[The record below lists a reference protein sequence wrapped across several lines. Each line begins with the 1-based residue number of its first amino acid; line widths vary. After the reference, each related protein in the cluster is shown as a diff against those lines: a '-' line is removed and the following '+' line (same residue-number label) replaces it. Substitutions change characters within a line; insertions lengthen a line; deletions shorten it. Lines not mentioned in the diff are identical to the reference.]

1 MLIKQKLHFKILL
14 FLISSLLSH
23 HSIANNKTH
32 FEELFSTSV
41 VLTDSETITLG
52 VGNFDPDK
60 LLKPHEKSFSESDS
74 IKLRNELTV
83 YSIPYTWRLTK
94 DKSKSKSKDKAKKEN
109 PNYFYRDEI
118 TASLSYLKQE
128 NKSDLLSS
136 STMSDDNKDE
146 VYSAY
151 LAYSLHSQLNDNW
164 NLRTRVGSYLM
175 HHKNKYNYN
184 SEESKQFQDE
194 LDGIFLNLSANA
206 FIIEPNVKLTYSQ
219 NKDWGK
225 WEFSNDLNVFTGITF
240 NGAKSSQEA
249 KPTGWRLNNGFK
261 FHFNVNQSKFH
272 AESIYVKIQRSD
284 IGGDMVNSLGT
295 DHFYELGVGLLLD
308 TRKFTTLADNI
319 GIGINIHKGSAL
331 TGGSIV
337 FYFNEL

>member
-1 MLIKQKLHFKILL
+1 MLIKQKIHFKTLV

-52 VGNFDPDK
+52 IGNFDPDK

-83 YSIPYTWRLTK
+83 YSIPYTWRLTDEKSEDKTK
-94 DKSKSKSKDKAKKEN
+94 DKVTKEKS
-109 PNYFYRDEI
+109 NYFYLDEL

-128 NKSDLLSS
+128 NKNDLLSNS
-136 STMSDDNKDE
+136 SITDDNKDE

-151 LAYSLHSQLNDNW
+151 LAYSRHRQLTENW
-164 NLRTRVGSYLM
+164 NLRVRFGSYLM
-175 HHKNKYNYN
+175 HHKNKYRYN
-184 SEESKQFQDE
+184 SEESKQYQAQ

-206 FIIEPNVKLTYSQ
+206 FIIEPNVKLSYSQ
-219 NKDWGK
+219 QKDWGK
-225 WEFSNDLNVFTGITF
+225 WEFNNDLNVFSGVTF
-240 NGAKSSQEA
+240 KGAKSSQEA
-249 KPTGWRLNNGFK
+249 KPTGWRFNNGFK

-284 IGGDMVNSLGT
+284 IGGDMVSSLGT

-308 TRKFTTLADNI
+308 TRKFTKLADNI

-331 TGGSIV
+331 SGGSIV